1 MLDRTSAK
9 QIVQSS
15 HHAHFA
21 INSRVYMRSMTKI
34 HDIVKAAIVIARMVP
49 VLFWLPSG
57 GGESWMLISLT
68 DHARSGTKRKK
79 LDG

>member
-21 INSRVYMRSMTKI
+21 MNSRVYIRSTTKI
-34 HDIVKAAIVIARMVP
+34 HDIIKAAIIIARMEP
-49 VLFWLPSG
+49 VLLWLPSG
-57 GGESWMLISLT
+57 GGESWVLISST
-68 DHARSGTKRKK
+68 DHARNSTKERI
-79 LDG
+79 

>member
-15 HHAHFA
+15 HQAHFA
-21 INSRVYMRSMTKI
+21 MDSRVYMRSTTKI
-34 HDIVKAAIVIARMVP
+34 HDIVKAAIVIARMAP

-57 GGESWMLISLT
+57 GVESWVLISLT
-68 DHARSGTKRKK
+68 DYARSGTKERN
-79 LDG
+79 

>member
-21 INSRVYMRSMTKI
+21 MKSRVYMRSTTKI
-34 HDIVKAAIVIARMVP
+34 HDIVKAAIVIARMAP

-57 GGESWMLISLT
+57 GGESWVLISLT
-68 DHARSGTKRKK
+68 DYARSGTKERN
-79 LDG
+79 